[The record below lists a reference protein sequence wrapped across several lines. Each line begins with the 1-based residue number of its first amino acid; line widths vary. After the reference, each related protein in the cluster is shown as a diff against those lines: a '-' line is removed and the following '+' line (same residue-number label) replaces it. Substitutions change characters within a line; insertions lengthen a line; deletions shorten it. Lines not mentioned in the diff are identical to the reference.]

1 MSLIT
6 VAAAKGSPG
15 VTTTA
20 LALGALWP
28 RQVLVAEC
36 DAAGAD
42 IPLRMPSVD
51 GGVLDPDRGL
61 LSLAAAG
68 RRGMSPDLVLA
79 HCQQV
84 LGGLDVLA
92 GVRVAEQAAG
102 MTNLWPVLGAT
113 LDSLPG
119 YDVIADCGRIG
130 ATTPQSALLRASRLL
145 VMVSSAEPSAVVH
158 LRERLAMLGPTLDPS
173 SPVGT
178 PIAVA
183 VIAPPKDADAVNQVR
198 EALQRTE
205 VPLHAVWH
213 LAHDPKGAG
222 FFRGHV
228 TGRADRTLLVR
239 SARQATEEL
248 AAAVEPFFR
257 PDADEIPEAGSA
269 QDSSDVP
276 AESGQQPAPDHERA
290 ARGETAPGVP
300 R

>member
-1 MSLIT
+1 MALIS

-51 GGVLDPDRGL
+51 GGVIDPDRGL

-68 RRGMSPDLVLA
+68 RKGMSPELVLA
-79 HCQQV
+79 HTQRII
-84 LGGLDVLA
+84 GGLDVLA

-102 MTNLWPVLGAT
+102 MTNVWPVLGAA

-119 YDVIADCGRIG
+119 HDVIADLGRIG
-130 ATTPQSALLRASRLL
+130 ATTPQSALLRASRML
-145 VMVSSAEPSAVVH
+145 VLVTTAEPSAVVH
-158 LRERLAMLGPTLDPS
+158 LRERLAMLAPTLDPT

-178 PIAVA
+178 PIAVV
-183 VIAPPKDADAVNQVR
+183 VIAPPKHTDAVDQVR
-198 EALQRTE
+198 DALQRTE
-205 VPLHAVWH
+205 VPMHALWH
-213 LAHDPKGAG
+213 VAKDEKGAG
-222 FFRGHV
+222 FFRGHF

-239 SARQATEEL
+239 SARSVTEQL
-248 AAAVEPFFR
+248 AAAVAPFFR
-257 PDADEIPEAGSA
+257 PDDPTGTHDSA
-269 QDSSDVP
+269 PDAPVP
-276 AESGQQPAPDHERA
+276 AQPEPSTPSEVLRDEN
-290 ARGETAPGVP
+290 APGVT

>member
-20 LALGALWP
+20 LAFGALWP
-28 RQVLVAEC
+28 RPVLVAEC
-36 DAAGAD
+36 DAAGGD

-68 RRGMSPDLVLA
+68 RRGMSPEMVLA
-79 HCQQV
+79 HSQQV
-84 LGGLDVLA
+84 LGGLEVLA

-158 LRERLAMLGPTLDPS
+158 LRERLSMLGPTLDPS

-183 VIAPPKDADAVNQVR
+183 VIAPPKEADAVNQVR
-198 EALQRTE
+198 EALQRID

-248 AAAVEPFFR
+248 AAAVAPFFR
-257 PDADEIPEAGSA
+257 PDGDDEAEAASPQG
-269 QDSSDVP
+269 SSDVP
-276 AESGQQPAPDHERA
+276 ADTGTPSAPGYQA
-290 ARGETAPGVP
+290 VARDENAPGVT

>member
-20 LALGALWP
+20 LAFGALWP

-42 IPLRMPSVD
+42 VPLRMPTVD
-51 GGVLDPDRGL
+51 GGVLDPERGL

-68 RRGMSPDLVLA
+68 RRGMSAELVLA
-79 HCQQV
+79 HSQRV
-84 LGGLDVLA
+84 LGGLEVLV

-119 YDVIADCGRIG
+119 YDVIADLGRIG
-130 ATTPQSALLRASRLL
+130 ATTPQSALLRSSRLL

-158 LRERLAMLGPTLDPS
+158 LRERLTMLAPTLDPS

-183 VIAPPKDADAVNQVR
+183 VIAPPKDTEAVNQIR
-198 EALQRTE
+198 DALQRTD
-205 VPLHAVWH
+205 VPLHAIWH

-228 TGRADRTLLVR
+228 TGRADRTVLIR
-239 SARQATEEL
+239 SARRATEEL
-248 AAAVEPFFR
+248 AAAVAPFFR
-257 PDADEIPEAGSA
+257 AEPETAADELPT
-269 QDSSDVP
+269 Q
-276 AESGQQPAPDHERA
+276 
-290 ARGETAPGVP
+290 GVP

>member
-1 MSLIT
+1 
-6 VAAAKGSPG
+6 
-15 VTTTA
+15 
-20 LALGALWP
+20 
-28 RQVLVAEC
+28 
-36 DAAGAD
+36 
-42 IPLRMPSVD
+42 
-51 GGVLDPDRGL
+51 
-61 LSLAAAG
+61 
-68 RRGMSPDLVLA
+68 MSPEMVLA
-79 HCQQV
+79 HSQQV
-84 LGGLDVLA
+84 LGGLEVLA

-198 EALQRTE
+198 EALQRTD

-213 LAHDPKGAG
+213 LAYDPKGAG

-248 AAAVEPFFR
+248 AAAVAPFFR
-257 PDADEIPEAGSA
+257 PDGDDDAEAASP
-269 QDSSDVP
+269 QDPSDVP
-276 AESGQQPAPDHERA
+276 ADMGPPSAPA
-290 ARGETAPGVP
+290 GETEARDQTTHGVP